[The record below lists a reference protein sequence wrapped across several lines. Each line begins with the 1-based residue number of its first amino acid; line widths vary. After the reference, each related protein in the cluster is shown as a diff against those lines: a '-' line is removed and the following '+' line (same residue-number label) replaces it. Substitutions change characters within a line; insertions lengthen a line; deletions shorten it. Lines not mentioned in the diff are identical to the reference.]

1 MGIHAWVTLVFF
13 SVWEPALLYSTI
25 VDLVWHFQGAFSA
38 FILPHGRKLTSSF
51 GTRGHLGDAR
61 FVSCFFTSLWR
72 LADLTRMFL
81 ILNFR
86 PGEIMRKGDGARF
99 SLMPSRLG

>member
-1 MGIHAWVTLVFF
+1 MRGSLDLQPRRESAFEGPDGEYTLGLTWISFQFGNPLCSTLRLLIWSGI
-13 SVWEPALLYSTI
+13 SKE
-25 VDLVWHFQGAFSA
+25 AFSA

-72 LADLTRMFL
+72 LADLTKIF
-81 ILNFR
+81 
-86 PGEIMRKGDGARF
+86 
-99 SLMPSRLG
+99 